1 MRHKAPRW
9 ALLNV
14 LLALSFALYAQEKIE
29 YLPYGN
35 MDSWT
40 VRYIKESLLLGGNT
54 HTLYVIAKSDTIR
67 KNKPYP
73 YDSDNSP
80 WGTSNAYAKV
90 CGVEKAAVSVTPE
103 RRGNGYCCRL
113 KTTLQTV
120 TAIGID
126 LKALATGSLFTG
138 TLLDPMTLE
147 GCKVP
152 MKTIDMGIPFTKRP
166 SALMLD
172 YKAIIKQNSA
182 MVRATGSTKVTQ
194 IEGRD
199 EGEIILLLQHRWEDA
214 NGNIFAYRVGTASE
228 RITKSISEWHND
240 HRLPI
245 RYGDITLHSDYK
257 SWERLTQNRF
267 MARNS
272 KGKMV
277 PVQEVGY
284 KADATPTHLIL
295 QISAGCQEAFTGCP
309 GNVVWCDNIR
319 LVY

>member
-1 MRHKAPRW
+1 
-9 ALLNV
+9 
-14 LLALSFALYAQEKIE
+14 
-29 YLPYGN
+29 
-35 MDSWT
+35 
-40 VRYIKESLLLGGNT
+40 LGGKT
-54 HTLYVIAKSDTIR
+54 RTLYVIAKTDTIR

-113 KTTLQTV
+113 ETTLQTV

-182 MVRATGSTKVTQ
+182 IVRATGSTKVTQ

-214 NGNIFAYRVGTASE
+214 DGNIFAYRVGTASE
-228 RITKSISEWHND
+228 RITKSISEWRNN

-257 SWERLTQNRF
+257 SWEKLTKNRF

-277 PVQEVGY
+277 PVQEVDY
-284 KADATPTHLIL
+284 KANVAPTHLIL